1 MMDPTSPYAVDFTI
15 DIERESRLI
24 TIRLT
29 GVPSPE
35 DVGWIAEEVRA
46 AILTL
51 GPDAGGH
58 RALYDARGVHVLPQ
72 ATADF
77 VLKNFADTERTHGAH
92 RLAFVGSTMLTRLQI
107 RRIVEVRPGAML
119 FDDVEAARAWLLG
132 SA

>member
-1 MMDPTSPYAVDFTI
+1 MDPTSPYAVDFTI
-15 DIERESRLI
+15 DVERETRLI
-24 TIRLT
+24 AVRVT

-51 GPDAGGH
+51 GADAGRH
-58 RALYDARGVHVLPQ
+58 RTLYDARGVHVLPQ

-77 VLKNFADTERTHGAH
+77 VLKNFTDIEGTQWAH
-92 RLAFVGSTMLTRLQI
+92 RLAFVASTMLTRLQV

-132 SA
+132 SG